1 MYESHS
7 LRYDIVG
14 FFSFA
19 LVILVG
25 ILIAM
30 FSEVRVKRSLRKPVD
45 YWKTK
50 CLNRSLAGWQVL
62 FTDGPVLC
70 FRSGHFPRVHSV
82 S

>member
-30 FSEVRVKRSLRKPVD
+30 FSEVRGKKDLCENRLIVGK
-45 YWKTK
+45 
-50 CLNRSLAGWQVL
+50 LNA
-62 FTDGPVLC
+62 
-70 FRSGHFPRVHSV
+70 
-82 S
+82 